1 MLEHPVT
8 SFGRRAS
15 CILVTEVRLHMVLS
29 FDSPRA
35 FERQDE
41 LFPKL
46 DEAQIARI
54 ATCARKLPVTC
65 GQVLVEQ
72 GQPCP
77 NFYVVLEGAADILRV
92 TLFGEELIRTER
104 RGEFIGELDVLAGR
118 QSLVSARVRE
128 DGAVLE
134 ISREGLRRIVV
145 GDVELSDVLMRAFL
159 LRRTFGIARRLGD
172 AVLIGSRHSAGTLQ
186 LKEFLTR
193 NGQPYTYLDVESAP
207 EVQQL
212 LERFRVRVEDV
223 PVVLCGRGTV
233 LRNPSKRQV
242 AECLGFSPS
251 LDETR
256 LHDTVVVGA
265 GPSGLAVAVYAA
277 SEGLDIVV
285 VEAEAPGGQAGYS
298 SRIENY
304 LGFPTG
310 ISGQDLASCAYA
322 QAEKFGADVV
332 IARTA
337 QRLVCGRTPYEVL
350 LDGGGHL
357 LARSVVLADGAR
369 YRRPAVANLSRFEG
383 TGIYY
388 AATPIE
394 AQLCR
399 REQVV
404 VMGGGN
410 SAGQAAVFLTG
421 VVDHVHMLVR
431 SGELKDT
438 MSAYLVQ
445 RIRESPKVTV
455 HTHTELDLL
464 EGDRHLERVR
474 WRNALT
480 GESETHRVR
489 HVFVMTGADPNT
501 AWLKGCVALDDKGF
515 IKTGLDLAPGDLAA
529 WTAASRHPYML
540 ETSIRGVFAVGDVR
554 SASVKRVASAVG
566 EGAICVQLLHKVLA
580 E

>member
-1 MLEHPVT
+1 
-8 SFGRRAS
+8 
-15 CILVTEVRLHMVLS
+15 MVLS

-35 FERQDE
+35 LERQDE

-46 DEAQIARI
+46 DEAQMARI
-54 ATCARKLPVTC
+54 ATCARKLRVTC

-72 GQPCP
+72 GQPSP
-77 NFYVVLEGAADILRV
+77 NFYVVLEGAVDILRV

-145 GDVELSDVLMRAFL
+145 GDSELSDVLVRAFL

-172 AVLIGSRHSAGTLQ
+172 AVLVGSRHSAATLQ

-193 NGQPYTYLDVESAP
+193 NGQPYTYVDVESAP
-207 EVQQL
+207 DVQQL

-233 LRNPSKRQV
+233 LRNPSKRQL

-256 LHDTVVVGA
+256 VHDTVIIGA
-265 GPSGLAVAVYAA
+265 GPSGLAAAVYAA

-285 VEAEAPGGQAGYS
+285 VEAEAPGGQAACS
-298 SRIENY
+298 SKIENY

-310 ISGQDLASCAYA
+310 ISGQDLAGFAYA
-322 QAEKFGADVV
+322 QAEKFGADVI

-337 QRLVCGRTPYEVL
+337 QRLACDRTPYEVL
-350 LDGGGHL
+350 LDGGGRL

-388 AATPIE
+388 AATQVE
-394 AQLCR
+394 AQLCQ
-399 REQVV
+399 REPVV
-404 VMGGGN
+404 VVGGGN

-431 SGELKDT
+431 SGGLKDT

-445 RIRESPKVTV
+445 RIRENPKITV

-464 EGDRHLERVR
+464 EGDGHLERVR
-474 WRNALT
+474 WRNNLT

-501 AWLKGCVALDDKGF
+501 AWLRGCVALDDKGF
-515 IKTGLDLAPGDLAA
+515 IKTGQDLAPADLAG

-566 EGAICVQLLHKVLA
+566 EGAICVQLLHKALA

>member
-1 MLEHPVT
+1 M
-8 SFGRRAS
+8 
-15 CILVTEVRLHMVLS
+15 
-29 FDSPRA
+29 
-35 FERQDE
+35 
-41 LFPKL
+41 
-46 DEAQIARI
+46 
-54 ATCARKLPVTC
+54 
-65 GQVLVEQ
+65 
-72 GQPCP
+72 
-77 NFYVVLEGAADILRV
+77 LEGAVDILRV

-104 RGEFIGELDVLAGR
+104 RGEFVGELDVLAGR

-145 GDVELSDVLMRAFL
+145 GDAELSDVLMRAFL

-172 AVLIGSRHSAGTLQ
+172 AVLVGSGHSAATLQ
-186 LKEFLTR
+186 LREFLTR
-193 NGQPYTYLDVESAP
+193 NGQPYTYVDVESAP
-207 EVQQL
+207 DVQQL

-256 LHDTVVVGA
+256 VHDTVVVGA
-265 GPSGLAVAVYAA
+265 GPSGLAAAVYAA

-285 VEAEAPGGQAGYS
+285 VEAEAPGGQAANS
-298 SRIENY
+298 SKIENY

-310 ISGQDLASCAYA
+310 ISGQDLASFAYA
-322 QAEKFGADVV
+322 QAEKFGADVS

-337 QRLVCGRTPYEVL
+337 QRLDCDRTPYEVL
-350 LDGGGHL
+350 LDGGGRL
-357 LARSVVLADGAR
+357 LARSVILAHGAR
-369 YRRPAVANLSRFEG
+369 YRRPAVADSRFEG

-404 VMGGGN
+404 VVGGGN

-421 VVDHVHMLVR
+421 VVDHAHMLVR
-431 SGELKDT
+431 SGGLKDT

-445 RIRESPKVTV
+445 RIRQNPKITV

-474 WRNALT
+474 WRNNLT

-501 AWLKGCVALDDKGF
+501 AWLRGCVALDDKGF
-515 IKTGLDLAPGDLAA
+515 IKTGQDLAPGDLAA